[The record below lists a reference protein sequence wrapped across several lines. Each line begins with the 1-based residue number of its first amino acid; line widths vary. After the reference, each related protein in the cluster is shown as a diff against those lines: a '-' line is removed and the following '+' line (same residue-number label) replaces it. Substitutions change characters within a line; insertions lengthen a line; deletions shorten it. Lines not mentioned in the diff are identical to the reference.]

1 MPMYAVKYHCAR
13 TAFSSPVRCTI
24 GSLQL
29 LSSAAHQENYSRL
42 LICELRRGTQRPKQ
56 KTVKFREEIFPNPS
70 SPGWQARKCKPKLP
84 LEKKETVDSSVQHH
98 FPSVTHPP
106 PLPDRTEQHLRACF
120 AEFANPSPSVSDS
133 ITPVSSLLSMNQSI
147 PKSTS
152 ILRSWFRELDLNA
165 LIPHLP
171 QSGNLAPYVYSSY
184 TLSQMVRL
192 GVDLSKLE
200 SVPGAANMLVKL
212 DFHQSIEPVIW
223 KLHGHGFSLEQIA
236 RLFTVFPKVLQ
247 LSSEEIDTRIGYF
260 LQHNFVQ
267 ADVVQMFFKH
277 PTILEL
283 SPVDVDRQLASIQTV
298 FQLSADEL
306 RKSVVAVPKLI
317 LHPLGKTKDIYV
329 VLSKMMGFSNEAVR
343 QMVCQNATLLVTER
357 DRLAQNFMFM
367 HSRLNLPLER
377 IQQWS
382 TVLSSAPHL
391 LSQRAT
397 FLVRRGLFQ
406 SDPTKPL
413 YTPLSEVVNGDD
425 AQFCE
430 RFGLVDED
438 QYNVFLKTL

>member
-1 MPMYAVKYHCAR
+1 MYAAKYHNFR
-13 TAFSSPVRCTI
+13 TALSSPMRCTI
-24 GSLQL
+24 GSFQL

-42 LICELRRGTQRPKQ
+42 LIYELRRDTHRPKQ
-56 KTVKFREEIFPNPS
+56 KTVKFREEILPNLR
-70 SPGWQARKCKPKLP
+70 SPGWQIQARKCKPKLP
-84 LEKKETVDSSVQHH
+84 VEKEKTVGSSLQHQ
-98 FPSVTHPP
+98 FPSATHPP
-106 PLPDRTEQHLRACF
+106 PLPDNTEQYLREYF
-120 AEFANPSPSVSDS
+120 AEFANPASSISDS
-133 ITPVSSLLSMNQSI
+133 ITPVSSLLSTNQSI

-184 TLSQMVRL
+184 TLRQMVRL

-200 SVPGAANMLVKL
+200 SIPGAANMLVKL

-223 KLHGHGFSLEQIA
+223 KLHGYGFSLEQIA
-236 RLFTVFPKVLQ
+236 RLFTVFPKVLR
-247 LSSEEIDTRIGYF
+247 LNLEEIDTRIGYF

-267 ADVVQMFFKH
+267 TDVVQMFFKH

-306 RKSVVAVPKLI
+306 RKSVVAVPRLI

-343 QMVCQNATLLVTER
+343 QMVCQNATLLVTG
-357 DRLAQNFMFM
+357 
-367 HSRLNLPLER
+367 
-377 IQQWS
+377 
-382 TVLSSAPHL
+382 T
-391 LSQRAT
+391 
-397 FLVRRGLFQ
+397 
-406 SDPTKPL
+406 
-413 YTPLSEVVNGDD
+413 
-425 AQFCE
+425 
-430 RFGLVDED
+430 
-438 QYNVFLKTL
+438 